1 MHKLLKFGDV
11 RGLAGLVSALN
22 LAASTP
28 VAGFALVNGTPNI
41 LSWQAPNDGQLHD
54 VLVMTSETAN
64 GAATGGAVGL
74 TLTAPDGTV
83 GTPQIY
89 GGTPGAG
96 FHNASFVT
104 YVIQAG
110 STFQV
115 NQTSALT
122 AGVCTLWAR
131 LWAS

>member
-1 MHKLLKFGDV
+1 MHKVLKFGDV
-11 RGLAGLVSALN
+11 AKLAGLVSALN
-22 LAASTP
+22 LVASTP
-28 VAGFALVNGTPNI
+28 VAGFALQNATPTI
-41 LSWQAPNDGQLHD
+41 LSWTAPSDGQLHD
-54 VLVMTSETAN
+54 VLVMTTETAN
-64 GAATGGAVGL
+64 GAAVGGAVGL

-104 YVIQAG
+104 YIVQAG

-122 AGVCTLWAR
+122 AGIATMWAR
-131 LWAS
+131 IWAS